1 MNKTEFNPMAEV
13 FKYLAISILFCFVGY
28 AFGKAF
34 IPESVVMVANFIFIF
49 VVLGL
54 LILCLLSRKGIIP
67 DRFSMNWVYLFT
79 FIDGILLY
87 PILQMY
93 ISGLGSQTVIV
104 ILLATALIFFVLSMV
119 AKKENSDKYLRLG
132 NILLIGLVILI
143 LLSVI
148 SIFIGFK
155 TFNILVSVFSVVIF
169 CGYILYD
176 VSLIKYEIVSGDIND
191 SKDLSMH
198 VLNLY
203 LDFINI
209 FLDLLNLV
217 YNFRD

>member
-54 LILCLLSRKGIIP
+54 LILCLLSRKEIIP

-79 FIDGILLY
+79 FINGILLY

-104 ILLATALIFFVLSMV
+104 ILLVTALIFFILSMV

-143 LLSVI
+143 LLSIV

>member
-13 FKYLAISILFCFVGY
+13 FKYLAISILFCFIGY
-28 AFGKAF
+28 AFGMKF
-34 IPESVVMVANFIFIF
+34 VPESVVMVANFIFIF

-54 LILCLLSRKGIIP
+54 LILCLLSRKEIIP

-79 FIDGILLY
+79 FINGILLY

-93 ISGLGSQTVIV
+93 ISGLGSQTVII
-104 ILLATALIFFVLSMV
+104 ILLVTALIFFILSMV
-119 AKKENSDKYLRLG
+119 AKKETSDKYLGLG

-143 LLSVI
+143 LLSVV

-155 TFNILVSVFSVVIF
+155 TFNILASVFSVVIF

>member
-1 MNKTEFNPMAEV
+1 MDKSTMNPMSQV

-28 AFGKAF
+28 GFGKAF
-34 IPESVVMVANFIFIF
+34 IPESIAMMANLLVIIL
-49 VVLGL
+49 VIAL

-93 ISGLGSQTVIV
+93 ISGLGSQTVIT
-104 ILLATALIFFVLSMV
+104 ILLFTALIFFILYMI

-132 NILLIGLVILI
+132 NILLIGLVALI
-143 LLSVI
+143 LLSIV
-148 SIFIGFK
+148 SIFVQFK
-155 TFNILVSVFSVVIF
+155 IFNILVSVFSVVIF

>member
-1 MNKTEFNPMAEV
+1 MNKSGFNPMSEI
-13 FKYLAISILFCFVGY
+13 FKFLAISILFCFVGY
-28 AFGKAF
+28 AFGVAF
-34 IPESVVMVANFIFIF
+34 VPESIVMVANLIFIF
-49 VVLGL
+49 VLVGL

-67 DRFSMNWVYLFT
+67 DRFSMGWVYLFT

-93 ISGLGSQTVIV
+93 VGGLGSSTVIM
-104 ILLATALIFFVLSMV
+104 ILVVTAIIFFILSMV
-119 AKKENSDKYLRLG
+119 AKKENSDKYLRMG
-132 NILLIGLVILI
+132 SVLLTALIILI
-143 LLSVI
+143 PLTII
-148 SIFIGFK
+148 SIFMGYGI
-155 TFNILVSVFSVVIF
+155 FNILVTIFSIVIF

-176 VSLIKYEIVSGDIND
+176 VSLIKYEINNGNIND
-191 SKDLSMH
+191 SKDLSIH

>member
-13 FKYLAISILFCFVGY
+13 FKYLAMSILFCFVGY

-104 ILLATALIFFVLSMV
+104 ILLVTALIFFILSMV

-143 LLSVI
+143 LLSVV

>member
-1 MNKTEFNPMAEV
+1 MAEV

-54 LILCLLSRKGIIP
+54 LILCLLSRKEIIP

-79 FIDGILLY
+79 FINGILLY

-93 ISGLGSQTVIV
+93 ISGLGSQTVII
-104 ILLATALIFFVLSMV
+104 ILLVTALIFFILSMV

-143 LLSVI
+143 LLSIV

-169 CGYILYD
+169 CGYILYV

>member
-1 MNKTEFNPMAEV
+1 MAEV

-54 LILCLLSRKGIIP
+54 LILCLLSRKEIIP

-79 FIDGILLY
+79 FINGILLY

-93 ISGLGSQTVIV
+93 ISGLGSQTVII
-104 ILLATALIFFVLSMV
+104 ILLVTALIFFILSMV

-143 LLSVI
+143 LLSIV

>member
-93 ISGLGSQTVIV
+93 ISGLGSQTVII
-104 ILLATALIFFVLSMV
+104 ILLVTALIFFILSMV

-143 LLSVI
+143 LLSVV

-169 CGYILYD
+169 CGYIIYD

-191 SKDLSMH
+191 NKDLSMH

>member
-1 MNKTEFNPMAEV
+1 MAEV

-54 LILCLLSRKGIIP
+54 LILCLLSRKEIIP

-79 FIDGILLY
+79 FINGILLY

-104 ILLATALIFFVLSMV
+104 ILLVTALIFFILSMV

-143 LLSVI
+143 LLSIV

>member
-104 ILLATALIFFVLSMV
+104 ILLVTALIFFILSMV

-143 LLSVI
+143 LLSIVY
-148 SIFIGFK
+148 IFIGFK

>member
-54 LILCLLSRKGIIP
+54 LILCLLSRKEIIP

-79 FIDGILLY
+79 FINGILLY

-93 ISGLGSQTVIV
+93 ISGLGSQTVII
-104 ILLATALIFFVLSMV
+104 ILLVTALIFFILSMV

-143 LLSVI
+143 LLSIV

>member
-93 ISGLGSQTVIV
+93 ISGLGSQTVII
-104 ILLATALIFFVLSMV
+104 ILLVTALIFFILSMV

-143 LLSVI
+143 LLSVV